1 MPTTAPLNAALV
13 VGAILS
19 ALAAALHVAIIV
31 KGAPWYRFFGA
42 GEDMARAAEM
52 GRRFPAIITA
62 AIAVVLALWSAY
74 ALSAAGALPPLPL
87 LKPAIGAI
95 TLVYL
100 LRGLVLVPVLAMP
113 RGPSTSFFVWSS
125 IVCLVFAATHLAGLI
140 QVWARL
146 P

>member
-1 MPTTAPLNAALV
+1 MSTSASVNPALV
-13 VGAILS
+13 VAAILS
-19 ALAAALHVAIIV
+19 ALAAALHVAIIL

-52 GRRFPAIITA
+52 GRRFPAIVTA
-62 AIAVVLALWSAY
+62 AIAIVLALWSAY

-87 LKPAIGAI
+87 LKPAISAI

-100 LRGLVLVPVLAMP
+100 LRGLVLVPVLVMP
-113 RGPSTSFFVWSS
+113 RGPSTTFFMWSS
-125 IVCLVFAATHLAGLI
+125 IICLVFAATHLVGLL
-140 QVWARL
+140 QVWPRL

>member
-1 MPTTAPLNAALV
+1 MPITTSVNRALV
-13 VGAILS
+13 VAATLS

-52 GRRFPAIITA
+52 GRRFPAVVTA
-62 AIAVVLALWSAY
+62 AIAGVLALWSAY

-100 LRGLVLVPVLAMP
+100 LRGLVLVPALAMP
-113 RGPSTSFFVWSS
+113 RGPSTTFFVWSS
-125 IVCLVFAATHLAGLI
+125 IVCLVFAAAHGVGLR
-140 QVWARL
+140 QVWSRL